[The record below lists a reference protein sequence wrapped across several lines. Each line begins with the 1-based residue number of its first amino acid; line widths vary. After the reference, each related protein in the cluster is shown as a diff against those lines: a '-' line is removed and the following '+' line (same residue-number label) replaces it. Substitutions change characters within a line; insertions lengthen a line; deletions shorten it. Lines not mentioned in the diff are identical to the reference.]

1 MTNVIYI
8 HDAATAFKI
17 DSNQPPRELLQ
28 EIRENR
34 WKIPPSIASLWQGD
48 LPIRLTAIEQND
60 TVIIAPDVP
69 LKNQSK
75 AKEKP
80 PLKLSP
86 QQTTVLQYLADGYS
100 VKEIAFMMGLHI
112 RTVQHHLAKVKSKF
126 GTRST
131 AQTLFQASSLGL
143 IHPKY

>member
-8 HDAATAFKI
+8 HDAVTAFKI
-17 DSNQPPRELLQ
+17 DSNQPPQELLQ

-34 WKIPPSIASLWQGD
+34 WKIPPSIVGLWQDD

-60 TVIIAPDVP
+60 TVIIAPCVP
-69 LKNQSK
+69 INNQSK
-75 AKEKP
+75 AKEKR
-80 PLKLSP
+80 PLKLST

-100 VKEIAFMMGLHI
+100 VKEIAFMMGLHV

-131 AQTLFQASSLGL
+131 AQTLFQASSQGL